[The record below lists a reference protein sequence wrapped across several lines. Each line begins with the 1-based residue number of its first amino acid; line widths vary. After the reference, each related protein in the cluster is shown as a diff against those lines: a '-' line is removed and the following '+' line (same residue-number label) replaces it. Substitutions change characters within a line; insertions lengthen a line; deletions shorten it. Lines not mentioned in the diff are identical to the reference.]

1 MNLNTLLQAVRDGT
15 ISVEQA
21 EESISSVCCGNFPYT
36 PAEYSGPRII
46 NCSGRKCDEFR
57 DMFIEL
63 AAQGDDILA
72 IHASPAYYRAV
83 MQNYRKARY
92 NQLARTI
99 SLQQTV
105 PAETGLITIAVSPVA
120 AMQPAQEAAETCQ
133 MFGAVTECIYNL
145 DASCIGRIYADE
157 KIMQSSAIIAVI
169 GTGDALASILA
180 NITQKPVIAVPTDTT
195 SDSCVNGMAA
205 LLASAQAQTPGIVT
219 VGINYGFAAGYF
231 ASLINTAIEDGRK
244 TVLQGFFRPN
254 KS

>member
-1 MNLNTLLQAVRDGT
+1 
-15 ISVEQA
+15 
-21 EESISSVCCGNFPYT
+21 
-36 PAEYSGPRII
+36 
-46 NCSGRKCDEFR
+46 
-57 DMFIEL
+57 
-63 AAQGDDILA
+63 
-72 IHASPAYYRAV
+72 
-83 MQNYRKARY
+83 
-92 NQLARTI
+92 
-99 SLQQTV
+99 
-105 PAETGLITIAVSPVA
+105 
-120 AMQPAQEAAETCQ
+120 
-133 MFGAVTECIYNL
+133 
-145 DASCIGRIYADE
+145 
-157 KIMQSSAIIAVI
+157 MQSSAIIAVI